1 MQLNLFEIQTV
12 ARGMGMIQTIRTRS
26 ESRYSSTL
34 QDGISLLDAYNHWY
48 EVIPAETNKL
58 LDQVYK
64 LRYQVYCCENN
75 FEAADAFTDGR
86 EIDEY
91 DSRSVHSLL
100 MDRSNNLVAGTVR
113 IILPE
118 ANKLVSSLPV
128 QQFCSHKLIIDRKIP
143 LSTTAE
149 VSRFAISK
157 TFKNSSPEKDDHIAY
172 PVDRKA
178 LAPYITLGLIRGL
191 IQMSLEHGITD
202 WFAVMEPSLLR
213 LLARFGIYFKP
224 IGTLIDYHGMRQPSH
239 IRLNDLLNEVYRDK
253 FETWQVLTN
262 NGKIFSHC
270 QRQIC

>member
-1 MQLNLFEIQTV
+1 MLN
-12 ARGMGMIQTIRTRS
+12 TIRTQRELRFS
-26 ESRYSSTL
+26 SRL
-34 QDGISLLDAYNHWY
+34 QEGLSLLDAYNHWY
-48 EVIPAETNKL
+48 AIIPAETNEL

-75 FEAADAFTDGR
+75 FEAADAFMDRR

-91 DSRSVHSLL
+91 DCRSVHSLL
-100 MDRSNNLVAGTVR
+100 MDRSNNSVAGTVR
-113 IILPE
+113 IILPDVK
-118 ANKLVSSLPV
+118 KLDNCLPI
-128 QQFCSHKLIIDRKIP
+128 QQFCSHKLILDRKIP

-149 VSRFAISK
+149 VSRFAVSK
-157 TFKNSSPEKDDHIAY
+157 TFRNSSPENNDHATY
-172 PVDRKA
+172 PVDRQA

-224 IGTLIDYHGMRQPSH
+224 IGSLIDYHGMRQPSH
-239 IRLNDLLNEVYRDK
+239 IRLNDLLNDVYHDK
-253 FETWQVLTN
+253 YEIWQVLTN
-262 NGKIFSHC
+262 NGKIFSQR

>member
-1 MQLNLFEIQTV
+1 
-12 ARGMGMIQTIRTRS
+12 MI
-26 ESRYSSTL
+26 SR
-34 QDGISLLDAYNHWY
+34 I
-48 EVIPAETNKL
+48 
-58 LDQVYK
+58 
-64 LRYQVYCCENN
+64 
-75 FEAADAFTDGR
+75 GR

-100 MDRSNNLVAGTVR
+100 IDRSNNSVAGTVR
-113 IILPE
+113 IIFPDVKKLDNCLPI
-118 ANKLVSSLPV
+118 
-128 QQFCSHKLIIDRKIP
+128 QQFCSRQLILDRKIP
-143 LSTTAE
+143 LRTTAE

-157 TFKNSSPEKDDHIAY
+157 TFRNGSPESNDHVTY
-172 PVDRKA
+172 PVDRQA

-253 FETWQVLTN
+253 YEIWQVLTN
-262 NGKIFSHC
+262 DGQIFNNHLKEIFVDRFLQLIKFNIFAPHKSK
-270 QRQIC
+270 